1 MTASSTRT
9 SSKLNSKDD
18 KHHRPR
24 NDAMSALSKMYR
36 KGRRARGAARDG
48 TRRPIAL
55 HKRNANLGFVLALLQ
70 LLVLG
75 RSHQPAHESGA
86 PARRGG
92 GGEQCRAA
100 NHDSAWT

>member
-1 MTASSTRT
+1 M
-9 SSKLNSKDD
+9 
-18 KHHRPR
+18 
-24 NDAMSALSKMYR
+24 
-36 KGRRARGAARDG
+36 ARGAARDG
-48 TRRPIAL
+48 TRGPIAP
-55 HKRNANLGFVLALLQ
+55 HKRNADLGFVLAVAVLQ

-75 RSHQPAHESGA
+75 RSHQPARESGA